1 MIEAYIGLGSNLGDR
16 MGYLRAALERLA
28 REPAFV
34 LRKHSRAWETEPI
47 GPPQPRFLN
56 AVALIGTV
64 VSPRATLRKLLEIE
78 ELLGRIRR
86 EKWGPREIDLDLLL
100 YGERIVSEG
109 ALRVPHP
116 HLQERA
122 FALGP
127 LLELAPD
134 VVHPVLLRPAAELF
148 AALPAEELNGVR
160 PVGPIRRFAEEPEAP
175 SEAKEGMGGAGPAG

>member
-1 MIEAYIGLGSNLGDR
+1 VIDAYIGLGSNVGDR
-16 MGYLRAALERLA
+16 MGYLRAALSRLA

-34 LRKHSRAWETEPI
+34 LRKQSRAWETEPV
-47 GPPQPRFLN
+47 GPPQARFLN
-56 AVALIGTV
+56 AVALVGTV
-64 VSPRATLRKLLEIE
+64 LSPRATLRKLLEIE
-78 ELLGRIRR
+78 ELLGRVRR

-116 HLQERA
+116 QLQERA

-127 LLELAPD
+127 LVEIAPD

-148 AALPAEELNGVR
+148 AALPADELRGVR
-160 PVGPIRRFAEEPEAP
+160 PIGPIRRFADEPEP
-175 SEAKEGMGGAGPAG
+175 PPETEQGLGGAGAAG

>member
-1 MIEAYIGLGSNLGDR
+1 MIEAYIGLGSNVGDR
-16 MGYLRAALERLA
+16 MGYLRAALDRLA

-47 GPPQPRFLN
+47 GPPQARFLN

-64 VSPRATLRKLLEIE
+64 VSARATLRKLLEIE
-78 ELLGRIRR
+78 ELVGRIRR

-100 YGERIVSEG
+100 FGERIVSEG

-127 LLELAPD
+127 LVELAPD
-134 VVHPVLLRPAAELF
+134 VVHPVLLRPAAELY
-148 AALPAEELNGVR
+148 AGLPPEELQGVR
-160 PVGPIRRFAEEPEAP
+160 PLGPIRRFAEEAGTPPDPA
-175 SEAKEGMGGAGPAG
+175 EGTGGTGG